1 MYAQVY
7 GLFTRKK
14 KKKKRQDQTAVGIPN
29 PNWIRVPTESNNV
42 AAHRNYPCGLFP
54 QDPRR
59 LVMWVECTGHAVKIP

>member
-1 MYAQVY
+1 MQ
-7 GLFTRKK
+7 KK
-14 KKKKRQDQTAVGIPN
+14 KKKKKNRQDQTAVGIPN

-54 QDPRR
+54 QESWR